1 MDQTRP
7 RGSRDSVTPGIES
20 AKKLNDVPGPDM
32 QCAVEL
38 EQSSMPGAEEKS
50 RVLPRDAGRRPY
62 MGGWIRSIS
71 GAIGRMDRMLT
82 GRKEGKKSCL
92 ASPLWGRSRRAAVRS

>member
-38 EQSSMPGAEEKS
+38 EQSSMPGAEEKAHTWEAGS
-50 RVLPRDAGRRPY
+50 SPCLVRLDA
-62 MGGWIRSIS
+62 W
-71 GAIGRMDRMLT
+71 T
-82 GRKEGKKSCL
+82 GR
-92 ASPLWGRSRRAAVRS
+92 